1 MNVNCTRCN
10 LPNPAQARFC
20 EGCGSG
26 LPVAGHSRAPSSF
39 ANFALVVAVVV
50 GLAAAS
56 AALEPLRYPWQSPRD
71 DTGFVWDGSARI
83 GPPPYGRRSD
93 EIRRSYSLCERNA
106 DAMHKLLAPRDI
118 EVIVSTRDG
127 GISIKGTPWEVST
140 VDRFVELITRKE
152 AEDEEIVLAYI
163 KRILKTSDTVEEY
176 ELARRKSE
184 ALRRILAFDDVPVMV
199 LSDSGEPVTVQATA
213 QDQETIR
220 RMVDILR
227 GKRRWGGCGSVR
239 CWLGWHSPHCPSYA
253 RDALLEAET
262 SIHDA
267 MKEVKLLIKDGLYQA
282 ETVIKHI
289 EVPELSE
296 LQIQLGVPSE
306 PPADPRRPR
315 HQHKP
320 DHPRE
325 DTGCD

>member
-1 MNVNCTRCN
+1 MNCTRCN

-20 EGCGSG
+20 EGCGAA
-26 LPVAGHSRAPSSF
+26 LPVAGHSRAPSAF

-50 GLAAAS
+50 SLAAAS
-56 AALEPLRYPWQSPRD
+56 AALEPLRYPWQSPGD
-71 DTGFVWDGSARI
+71 DSGFIWDGSARI
-83 GPPPYGRRSD
+83 GLPPYGRPSD

-106 DAMHKLLAPRDI
+106 DAMYKLLAPRDI

-127 GISIKGTPWEVST
+127 GISIKGTPWELST

-152 AEDEEIVLAYI
+152 HQDKRTVRAYI
-163 KRILKTSDTVEEY
+163 DHILETSNKVEEY
-176 ELARRKSE
+176 KLPRRKSV

-227 GKRRWGGCGSVR
+227 GKRRWGGCGSIR
-239 CWLGWHSPHCPSYA
+239 CWLGWHSPHCLSHA

-262 SIHDA
+262 SMHDA
-267 MKEVKLLIKDGLYQA
+267 MKEAKVLIKDGLHQA
-282 ETVIKHI
+282 ETVIKHL
-289 EVPELSE
+289 EVPELSD
-296 LQIQLGVPSE
+296 LQIQIGVPSE
-306 PPADPRRPR
+306 PPADPRQPR
-315 HQHKP
+315 HQRKP
-320 DHPRE
+320 DHPH
-325 DTGCD
+325 DCPGC